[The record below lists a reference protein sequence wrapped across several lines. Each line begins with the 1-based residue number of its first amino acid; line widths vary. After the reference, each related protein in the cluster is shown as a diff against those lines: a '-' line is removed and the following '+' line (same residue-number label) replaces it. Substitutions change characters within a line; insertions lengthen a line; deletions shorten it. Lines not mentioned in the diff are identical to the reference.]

1 MNGLVHGKQTRSIS
15 SVGVYPMPVG
25 PVNGNGAAHFSP
37 VKHPRNGRVA
47 IELARV
53 VDFFVAVK

>member
-1 MNGLVHGKQTRSIS
+1 
-15 SVGVYPMPVG
+15 MPVG

-53 VDFFVAVK
+53 VDFFVATTLRWI